1 MWAGHH
7 AFVAISVW
15 PDVFTLNEVGDVLV
29 HSTHRTEDN
38 VFSQDDAD
46 RDGTSSAQR
55 SFPDGGVVV
64 DDVPRIAV
72 DSTVSKRQGG
82 IEAFKAGPVYQS
94 LRHRLDRPTTPD
106 PSTGEPKRRW
116 EKRMRE
122 FRTWFTARSAEGDQA
137 ALSQA
142 DARPGEGSGGD
153 SGAQQP
159 RRVSVLTEPMYVEVA
174 ASTFDHS
181 VAPVMGELP
190 VVPWRSERRRS
201 RSPPGAIEVDDEE
214 TWQRREA
221 HRTAGVVA
229 VKRSRQYLIVTEDTE
244 NARPKTPNPRD
255 RTLSKRGWERGVQVW
270 RVKLEAAAIA
280 VRLQRRATER
290 LLVGAAMWGQG
301 TAGARRGGFDK
312 FGLTMAVCDFL

>member
-29 HSTHRTEDN
+29 RPTHWTEET

-82 IEAFKAGPVYQS
+82 IEAFKAGHHYQS
-94 LRHRLDRPTTPD
+94 LRHRVDRPVTPD

-122 FRTWFTARSAEGDQA
+122 FKTWFTAQSAEGDQA

-174 ASTFDHS
+174 ASTFD
-181 VAPVMGELP
+181 VGLAPVMGEP
-190 VVPWRSERRRS
+190 AVVDAGPE
-201 RSPPGAIEVDDEE
+201 PGAIEVDDED

-221 HRTAGVVA
+221 HRAEGVAA
-229 VKRSRQYLIVTEDTE
+229 VKRSRHYLTVTEDTG

-255 RTLSKRGWERGVQVW
+255 RTLSKRGWERGMQVW
-270 RVKLEAAAIA
+270 RFKLEAAAIA
-280 VRLQRRATER
+280 ARAQRRATER